1 MNRTHIIAAT
11 AGLCLA
17 LTGTAKAAVLTSY
30 STDLPADVFTAPTSS
45 TDTSF
50 VTGSSGN
57 QYVSPF
63 GDTTS
68 EYVAVKA
75 GGSAIYDIS
84 GTSLSFVYGSPDKYN
99 TISFLN
105 AAGDVFDTFTPVGS
119 PLTSAHS
126 YFVTLTA
133 SGEFSAVEF
142 SSSLNSLEFSNVSV
156 SAVPLP
162 AAAPMFGAA
171 LLALAGLGY
180 GAKRKSAAAAI

>member
-1 MNRTHIIAAT
+1 MKRTHIIAAT
-11 AGLCLA
+11 VGLSLA
-17 LTGTAKAAVLTSY
+17 LTGMAKAAVLTSY

-45 TDTSF
+45 SKTVF
-50 VTGSSGN
+50 VQGTISG
-57 QYVSPF
+57 QYISPF
-63 GDTTS
+63 ADTTS
-68 EYVAVKA
+68 EYVVVKA

-84 GTSLSFVYGSPDKYN
+84 GTSLSFVYGSPDSYN

-105 AAGDVFDTFTPVGS
+105 ASGDVFDTFTPAGS
-119 PLTSAHS
+119 PLTAAHS

-142 SSSLNSLEFSNVSV
+142 SSSGNSLEFSNV

-171 LLALAGLGY
+171 LLALAGLGC
-180 GAKRKSAAAAI
+180 GAKRKRAAAAA